1 MGKPVGFLATDFM
14 TYTELKNT
22 IDSVLANNA
31 ITDKSSEII
40 KHIKLMEDSINK
52 YEIHFLAVVDS
63 EGNRVSPTSLTVLGD
78 DIKLAD
84 GIYFIYQDNAI
95 VFSVDSQMVLY
106 ISRG

>member
-1 MGKPVGFLATDFM
+1 M
-14 TYTELKNT
+14 TYTALKNT

-40 KHIKLMEDSINK
+40 KHIKLMEDSSTK
-52 YEIHFLAVVDS
+52 YEIVFLPITDS
-63 EGNRVSPTSLTVLGD
+63 DGDRVSPTSLTVLGD

-106 ISRG
+106 ISKG